1 MNIGKSKGKSNQK
14 MGDFVTQLQT
24 PDYKPGEPKRQFYF
38 PDTEKEKVKE
48 AIQQGEAAQILSNSF
63 LIGMDKK
70 VESMEESVSQRKA
83 YNEKVTAL
91 NPKYSTLQ
99 PNAGFIL
106 RCFILTGDEG
116 LKDSNL
122 IVGTEGLPK
131 VKVKTRAEV
140 GNVRGGQWKEVTDR
154 YAYKGKAVI
163 VAVPN
168 VETDYKP
175 GDIVQINA
183 PITHCPQEESDFQV
197 VDQWYL
203 HPDSKHVVPPYDV
216 TDEDFGYIL
225 ISRSQII
232 LRLPKP

>member
-1 MNIGKSKGKSNQK
+1 MHIGKSKGKSNQK
-14 MGDFVTQLQT
+14 MGDFITQLQT

-38 PDTEKEKVKE
+38 PDSEKVKE
-48 AIQQGEAAQILSNSF
+48 TIHQAEAAQLMSNSF

-70 VESMEESVSQRKA
+70 VSSMEESVSQRKA
-83 YNEKVTAL
+83 YNEKVTEL
-91 NPKYSTLQ
+91 DPKYSTLQ

-116 LKDSNL
+116 MQDSSTL
-122 IVGTEGLPK
+122 IIGTEGLPK
-131 VKVKTRAEV
+131 IPVKTR
-140 GNVRGGQWKEVTDR
+140 NGQAVWREVTDKF
-154 YAYKGKAVI
+154 AYRGKAVI
-163 VAVPN
+163 VAVPS

-183 PITHCPQEESDFQV
+183 PRTASPLPESDFQIV
-197 VDQWYL
+197 ENAYL
-203 HPDSKHVVPPYDV
+203 HPDSKHINAPTDV